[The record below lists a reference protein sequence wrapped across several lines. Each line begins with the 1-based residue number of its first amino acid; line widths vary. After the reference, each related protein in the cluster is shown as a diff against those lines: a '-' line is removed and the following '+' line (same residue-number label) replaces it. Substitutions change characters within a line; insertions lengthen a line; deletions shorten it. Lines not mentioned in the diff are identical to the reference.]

1 MLAFREDHGLRESH
15 GKTRTAAFHGVP
27 DRSRAHSHGTRP
39 RGPRQFHHLDRE
51 LPNVTAT
58 DSFDGASVKL
68 PQPIPVD
75 QNDCTTPFIA
85 GATTSTLRGP
95 WYRNPLSAVTVLH
108 ADMARA

>member
-1 MLAFREDHGLRESH
+1 MPRSTVCRIAREP
-15 GKTRTAAFHGVP
+15 TRTELVLAAVP
-27 DRSRAHSHGTRP
+27 ASSTTSIGS
-39 RGPRQFHHLDRE
+39 

-108 ADMARA
+108 ADIARA